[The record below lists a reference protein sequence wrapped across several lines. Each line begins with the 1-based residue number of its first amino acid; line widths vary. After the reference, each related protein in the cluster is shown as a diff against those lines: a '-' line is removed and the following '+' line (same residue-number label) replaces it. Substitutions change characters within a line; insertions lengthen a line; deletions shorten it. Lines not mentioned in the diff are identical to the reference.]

1 MANTRLRGVGVDA
14 ELWQGGSLLHGDCL
28 GAHWVGLGIG
38 QDSGKGKRRR
48 KRKRAP
54 ARNGGEETVEEIDYD
69 SR

>member
-38 QDSGKGKRRR
+38 QDSGKGKRR